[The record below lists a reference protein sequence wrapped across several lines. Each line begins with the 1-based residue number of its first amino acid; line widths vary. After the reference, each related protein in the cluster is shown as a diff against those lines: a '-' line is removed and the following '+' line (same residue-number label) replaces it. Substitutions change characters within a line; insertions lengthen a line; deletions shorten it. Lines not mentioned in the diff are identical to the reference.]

1 MIGTLIGFGLSFLL
15 GSACRFF
22 DIPLP
27 APPTWGGAIL
37 ILALTAGYVVGS
49 AFHLNF

>member
-1 MIGTLIGFGLSFLL
+1 MIATSLGFVLAFLL

-37 ILALTAGYVVGS
+37 ILVLTAGYVMGS
-49 AFHLNF
+49 AFHFTF